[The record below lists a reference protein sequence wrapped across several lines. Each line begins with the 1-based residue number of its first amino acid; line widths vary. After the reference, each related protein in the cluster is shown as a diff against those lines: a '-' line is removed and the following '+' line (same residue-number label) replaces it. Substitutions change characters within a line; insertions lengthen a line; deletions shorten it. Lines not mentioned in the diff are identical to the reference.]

1 LRQAIEVSVQEL
13 AKLRIRDDLVEP
25 ALHQPIVHVV
35 SHIGAAEASAEA
47 PRRRQAL
54 SHSFD
59 QIHAVSRYVSSKEL
73 RFHGRESEGKWAR
86 KCGERQRIFDY
97 G

>member
-1 LRQAIEVSVQEL
+1 MSVQEL
-13 AKLRIRDDLVEP
+13 AKIRIRDDLIDP
-25 ALHQPIVHVV
+25 ALHQPIVDVD

-47 PRRRQAL
+47 PWRRRAL

-73 RFHGRESEGKWAR
+73 RFHGRESEGK
-86 KCGERQRIFDY
+86 
-97 G
+97 